1 MSHQVTFPS
10 QRWQQFPPPWQPSQH
25 RRMGRQTGCREA
37 PAWTEWWGRVLVLG
51 TDDRWQCW
59 AKWPGVDKQTGP
71 TTMLHNSSQ
80 TQRNQWSYQNIELH
94 LCILLLC
101 LYQIWS
107 WSHWTISW
115 WQADPI
121 STKSGQHRVIVSK
134 GYKHVGDSYSVNTT
148 RGNKL
153 MSRWTLADI
162 VRTEEYYRGLEW
174 ISEPFANYNWQLDV
188 KTWLNTKCCMHK
200 FCQVSHLFISCHL
213 EHNSTNLIETDGHH
227 TDRDRTDNCSF
238 RHKPVVAKTGKKIKT
253 KQLQ

>member
-1 MSHQVTFPS
+1 
-10 QRWQQFPPPWQPSQH
+10 
-25 RRMGRQTGCREA
+25 MGRQTGCREV
-37 PAWTEWWGRVLVLG
+37 PAWTEWWGRVQVLG

-59 AKWPGVDKQTGP
+59 ANWPGEDKQTGP

-121 STKSGQHRVIVSK
+121 STKSDQHRVTVSK
-134 GYKHVGDSYSVNTT
+134 GYRHVGGSYSGNTT

-153 MSRWTLADI
+153 MSRWPPCRYCT
-162 VRTEEYYRGLEW
+162 
-174 ISEPFANYNWQLDV
+174 NWR
-188 KTWLNTKCCMHK
+188 
-200 FCQVSHLFISCHL
+200 I
-213 EHNSTNLIETDGHH
+213 
-227 TDRDRTDNCSF
+227 
-238 RHKPVVAKTGKKIKT
+238 
-253 KQLQ
+253 LQRVGVNQWAICEL